1 MCDSKSIYI
10 MPSFVQNVNATCMV
24 VLMKHVAFQLE
35 IVSAILDILGKSV
48 ANVLKDIIVL
58 IQVQIPST

>member
-1 MCDSKSIYI
+1 
-10 MPSFVQNVNATCMV
+10 MPSFIQNVNATCMV

-58 IQVQIPST
+58 TQVQINSTRIAQVC